1 MSNESKKILSEMKNE
16 LKAFVNDEE
25 EEFHDKI
32 KLFLLHDEKVMK
44 EREVRNRTKRAKKE
58 RRAYQKKRNVRI
70 QRRWI
75 GSSERR

>member
-16 LKAFVNDEE
+16 LKTFVNDE

-70 QRRWI
+70 QRRK
-75 GSSERR
+75 